1 MHAMTPSDV
10 LARNANETCVSCGT
24 QLLKDR
30 WPTTVFCTIVGLRRT
45 ISRETKDDGTIVTVR
60 EYPRVCVSA
69 ACIEKVV
76 SDPSW
81 ERLDFEKRKVRAQ
94 KIEEFRKTHD
104 ERWEERNREVLA
116 VRDAL
121 IKRAD
126 ETSKRVEEL
135 VGYTP
140 LSLTEAAIEASS
152 MGKPGP
158 RAQEM
163 LLAKLLEGPSD
174 ELCVAVRDMLAAEA
188 ELREAPVTSV
198 EPFKLPPDL
207 ELED

>member
-1 MHAMTPSDV
+1 MEAMMTPSDV
-10 LARNANETCVSCGT
+10 QARNANETCVSCGA

-30 WPTTVFCTIVGLRRT
+30 WPITLICTIVGLRRT
-45 ISRETKDDGTIVTVR
+45 ISRETKDDGTVITVR
-60 EYPRVCVSA
+60 EYPRTCVSS
-69 ACIEKVV
+69 ACIEKVA

-94 KIEEFRKTHD
+94 KIEEFRKAHE

-126 ETSKRVEEL
+126 ETSKRVEAL
-135 VGYTP
+135 VGYALRP
-140 LSLTEAAIEASS
+140 IEEE
-152 MGKPGP
+152 MTKPGP

-188 ELREAPVTSV
+188 EFREAPVTSH
-198 EPFKLPPDL
+198 EPFKIPPEL

>member
-1 MHAMTPSDV
+1 MEAMTPSDIQ
-10 LARNANETCVSCGT
+10 ARNENETCVSCGT

-30 WPTTVFCTIVGLRRT
+30 WPITLICTIVGLRRT
-45 ISRETKDDGTIVTVR
+45 ISRETKDDGTIITVR
-60 EYPRVCVSA
+60 EYPRTCVSA
-69 ACIEKVV
+69 ACVEKVV

-81 ERLDFEKRKVRAQ
+81 ERLDFEKRKERAQ
-94 KIEEFRKTHD
+94 KIEEFRKAHD
-104 ERWEERNREVLA
+104 ERWEEMNREVLA
-116 VRDAL
+116 TRDAL

-135 VGYTP
+135 VGYT
-140 LSLTEAAIEASS
+140 SRSFEEEAA
-152 MGKPGP
+152 KPGP

-198 EPFKLPPDL
+198 EPFKLPP
-207 ELED
+207 ELERED